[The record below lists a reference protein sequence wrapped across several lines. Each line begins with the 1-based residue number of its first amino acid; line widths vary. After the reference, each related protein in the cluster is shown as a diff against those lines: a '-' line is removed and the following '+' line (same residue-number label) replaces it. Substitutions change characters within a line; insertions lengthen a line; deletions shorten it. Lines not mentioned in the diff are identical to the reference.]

1 MPATLKTSNTANY
14 KWIYDDRGSGA
25 DHCGVFWRPV
35 PTDSSWHILGDYV
48 QRVSHYPSHGKPEP
62 RTSIEIVK
70 VEGEDDPDF
79 PLLKEPVEYIQVW
92 NDKDSGGDYNG
103 AIWWPKPPD
112 GYRSLGHVVTKG
124 YDAPK
129 TDIIRCVRRD
139 YCRLGELN
147 ELTQIW
153 SDRGSGAKKSV
164 DTYRVKEMN
173 TFYAQSNFDKPNG
186 VFYVLKEALLV
197 L

>member
-1 MPATLKTSNTANY
+1 MTG
-14 KWIYDDRGSGA
+14 DREQITVGYSGDRCRQIA
-25 DHCGVFWRPV
+25 VG
-35 PTDSSWHILGDYV
+35 TYQGII

-153 SDRGSGAKKSV
+153 SDRGSGAKK
-164 DTYRVKEMN
+164 
-173 TFYAQSNFDKPNG
+173 AQI
-186 VFYVLKEALLV
+186 LTE
-197 L
+197 